1 MFNPIF
7 RRGSPANTLG
17 FFTAALLISAASVH
31 PQTPTPS
38 DPASGGAMQSGQS
51 QSGAMQQGSQSDT
64 QSGKQSSGTSGTS
77 SGTSGT
83 GTGTSSGTAA
93 DTGKA
98 TGAAGGSNTGTTA
111 STASGK
117 ALSAADRN
125 MMRDLAYANLSEV
138 AMAKLAQEKT
148 SNDEVRNYAQRMIDD
163 HSKAMDQL
171 QQLAQAKGVQLP
183 TAPDATHQAM
193 EKKLRAMSGQEFDR
207 QYMQQAG
214 MQDHRKVHSLVA
226 RVSTRAQDPELKT
239 LAGNLLPNIDQHL
252 QMAQKMRSSKGAQ
265 TSSGQ

>member
-77 SGTSGT
+77 SGT
-83 GTGTSSGTAA
+83 AA

-98 TGAAGGSNTGTTA
+98 TGATGGSDTGTTA

-183 TAPDATHQAM
+183 TAPDAKHQAM

-226 RVSTRAQDPELKT
+226 RVSTRAQDPDLKT

-252 QMAQKMRSSKGAQ
+252 QMAQQMRSSKGAQ
-265 TSSGQ
+265 PSSGQ

>member
-38 DPASGGAMQSGQS
+38 DPVSGGAMQSGQS

-64 QSGKQSSGTSGTS
+64 QSGKQSSGTS
-77 SGTSGT
+77 
-83 GTGTSSGTAA
+83 GTSSGTAA

-148 SNDEVRNYAQRMIDD
+148 SNDEVRNFAQHMIDD

-183 TAPDATHQAM
+183 TAPDAKHQAM
-193 EKKLRAMSGQEFDR
+193 EKKMRAMSGQEFDR
-207 QYMQQAG
+207 QYIQQAG
-214 MQDHRKVHSLVA
+214 MQEHRKVHSLVA
-226 RVSTRAQDPELKT
+226 RVSTRAQDPDLKT

-252 QMAQKMRSSKGAQ
+252 QMAQQMRSKGAQ
-265 TSSGQ
+265 PSSGQ

>member
-77 SGTSGT
+77 SGT
-83 GTGTSSGTAA
+83 AA

-117 ALSAADRN
+117 ALSATDRN

-183 TAPDATHQAM
+183 TAPDAKHQAM

-226 RVSTRAQDPELKT
+226 RISTRAQDPDLKT

-252 QMAQKMRSSKGAQ
+252 QMAQQMRSSKGAQ
-265 TSSGQ
+265 PSSGQ

>member
-1 MFNPIF
+1 MFNPMF
-7 RRGSPANTLG
+7 RRGAPANALG

-77 SGTSGT
+77 SGT
-83 GTGTSSGTAA
+83 AA

-98 TGAAGGSNTGTTA
+98 TGATGGSDTGTTA
-111 STASGK
+111 STAPGK
-117 ALSAADRN
+117 ALSATDRN
-125 MMRDLAYANLSEV
+125 MMRDLAYANLSEI
-138 AMAKLAQEKT
+138 AMAKLAQEKA

-183 TAPDATHQAM
+183 TAPDAKHQAM
-193 EKKLRAMSGQEFDR
+193 AKKLQTMSGQEFDR

-226 RVSTRAQDPELKT
+226 RVSTRAQDPDLKA

-252 QMAQKMRSSKGAQ
+252 QMAQQIRSSKGAQ
-265 TSSGQ
+265 PSSGQ